1 MARSLSIQE
10 QFEVFWENYPRR
22 VGKGNARKK
31 FEQAMKKTTLDVI
44 LAALAWQVQQPDWLK
59 DGGTYIPYPSS
70 YLNAERW
77 TDEPLAKP
85 APAMKGAD
93 IAAEQQQKMQV
104 LHTLLAQGVAR
115 PEALRRAGF

>member
-1 MARSLSIQE
+1 MDPFDR
-10 QFEVFWENYPRR
+10 FWAAYPRK

-44 LAALAWQVQQPDWLK
+44 LAALAWQVTQPDWLK

-77 TDEPLAKP
+77 TDEPLART
-85 APAMKGAD
+85 APVVKGTD

>member
-1 MARSLSIQE
+1 MAQSVSAHE
-10 QFEVFWENYPRR
+10 QFEIFWAAYPRKA
-22 VGKGNARKK
+22 GKGNARKK

-59 DGGTYIPYPSS
+59 DGGTYIPYPGS
-70 YLNAERW
+70 YLNQERW
-77 TDEPLAKP
+77 LDEPRVKP
-85 APAMKGAD
+85 APAMKGTD